1 MDVFGAILNII
12 FFLLVIYLIS
22 RVFHHFNDTKNR
34 LHEIDKKLEEINEK
48 ISNRD

>member
-22 RVFHHFNDTKNR
+22 RVFHYFNDTKNR
-34 LHEIDKKLEEINEK
+34 LNEIDKKLEEINEK